1 MPPFAR
7 TLLEAVIGLV
17 ALALAWLIAAW
28 LVAVNGHPMFL
39 PSPLVVIPKAIELCA
54 TEAFRQH
61 VWVSVATFGQGFV
74 PAVLV
79 GIALGAAV
87 SLSNGLRWLLG
98 PLVVVL
104 AAAPVIA
111 FAPVLI
117 LWLGVGMES
126 KALLVFL
133 MVAFPVANTVALVQR
148 SHRHPPPPLGPP
160 QTIADQ
166 IDAALSAPPAPGP
179 NAIEEEPEPTLLERA
194 HAMPLAIMAGLR
206 LGVILGLVAVIA
218 SEMISSRSGLG
229 AFIVMSFST
238 FDSAAMLAAIVV
250 LALPT
255 IVLVTILQ
263 AIEEQVAA

>member
-1 MPPFAR
+1 
-7 TLLEAVIGLV
+7 
-17 ALALAWLIAAW
+17 
-28 LVAVNGHPMFL
+28 
-39 PSPLVVIPKAIELCA
+39 
-54 TEAFRQH
+54 
-61 VWVSVATFGQGFV
+61 
-74 PAVLV
+74 
-79 GIALGAAV
+79 
-87 SLSNGLRWLLG
+87 
-98 PLVVVL
+98 
-104 AAAPVIA
+104 IA

-117 LWLGVGMES
+117 LWLGLGMES

-133 MVAFPVANTVALVQR
+133 MVAFPVANTVALAQR
-148 SHRHPPPPLGPP
+148 SHRHPPPPPPGPP

-166 IDAALSAPPAPGP
+166 IDAALSAAPAPGP

-218 SEMISSRSGLG
+218 GEMISSRSGLG

-250 LALPT
+250 LALPA

-263 AIEEQVAA
+263 AIEEQVAV

>member
-1 MPPFAR
+1 
-7 TLLEAVIGLV
+7 
-17 ALALAWLIAAW
+17 
-28 LVAVNGHPMFL
+28 
-39 PSPLVVIPKAIELCA
+39 
-54 TEAFRQH
+54 
-61 VWVSVATFGQGFV
+61 
-74 PAVLV
+74 
-79 GIALGAAV
+79 
-87 SLSNGLRWLLG
+87 
-98 PLVVVL
+98 
-104 AAAPVIA
+104 
-111 FAPVLI
+111 
-117 LWLGVGMES
+117 
-126 KALLVFL
+126 
-133 MVAFPVANTVALVQR
+133 VALVQR
-148 SHRHPPPPLGPP
+148 SHRHPPTPPLGPP
-160 QTIADQ
+160 QSIAEQ

-218 SEMISSRSGLG
+218 GEMISSRSGLG